1 MSVTERYIHFPRL
14 EEIEPELE
22 NRLRETKSRLSP
34 SLSSLPLAMT
44 TRIDA
49 TDILEWLRH
58 QPGSPRVYW
67 ANRRG
72 DMEIGGTG
80 AAQAII
86 AGGRE
91 ETSGKLRRIE
101 EILEIS
107 DDPRLR
113 FIGGRSFDTTST
125 PDTLWSEFHRLSFH
139 IPRLSI
145 TREQNDCYMTIV
157 AEVKSGTSRE
167 QLLEDLSATLDTC
180 RQPSVW
186 ERDESLLEIL
196 SRVDHPDLEGW
207 NDNIDCSL
215 AKIAGREMDKVVLAR
230 RTDLTFSECADP
242 FSFLSRLRRSE
253 KNCFAFF
260 LEPCRGKAFVVVT
273 PERLFRVRG
282 NDFVSEAISG
292 TRGRG
297 DDSQG
302 NEDGV
307 DNMLFSGKN
316 LLEHQYVLDDITE
329 RSEGLCDSVHV
340 SEKRSTFELSD
351 LSHIYSRI
359 AGTLKPGVS
368 LGDIISTLH
377 PTPAV
382 GGTPRE
388 KALELLEELEPFD
401 RGWYASPVGI
411 IGQREA
417 DIAVA
422 IRSAVIEKNRAYLF
436 AGAGIVS
443 GSRPDSEWL
452 ELEQKISHAIEGFSR
467 GLF

>member
-1 MSVTERYIHFPRL
+1 MSVTERYVHFPRL
-14 EEIEPELE
+14 EEIEPQLE
-22 NRLRETKSRLSP
+22 KRLQETKSRLSP
-34 SLSSLPLAMT
+34 SLSALPLAIT
-44 TRIDA
+44 TRIDS
-49 TDILEWLRH
+49 TDIPGWLRH

-72 DMEIGGTG
+72 DVETGGTG
-80 AAQAII
+80 AAVAVVAGDREE
-86 AGGRE
+86 AGGR
-91 ETSGKLRRIE
+91 LRRIE
-101 EILEIS
+101 EILEMS
-107 DDPRLR
+107 DDLDLR
-113 FIGGRSFDTTST
+113 FIGGQSFNTIST
-125 PDTLWSEFHRLSFH
+125 PDPLWSEFGRLSFY

-145 TREQNDCYMTIV
+145 TRQQTDCYMTIV
-157 AEVKSGTSRE
+157 AEVRPDTTRE
-167 QLLEDLSATLDTC
+167 QLLEDFSATLDIA
-180 RQPSVW
+180 RQPAETREV
-186 ERDESLLEIL
+186 ESPLEIL
-196 SRVDHPDLEGW
+196 SRVDHPGLEGW
-207 NDNIDCSL
+207 NGNINCSL
-215 AKIAGREMDKVVLAR
+215 AKIAGKEMDKVVLAR
-230 RTDLTFSECADP
+230 RTDLTFSECTDP
-242 FSFLSRLRRSE
+242 FSLLSRLRRNE
-253 KNCFAFF
+253 KNCFAFL
-260 LEPCRGKAFVVVT
+260 LEPCPGKAFVAVT

-282 NDFVSEAISG
+282 NDFVSEAMSG

-297 DDSQG
+297 DGSQTTG
-302 NEDGV
+302 DGA
-307 DNMLFSGKN
+307 DDILFSGKN
-316 LLEHQYVLDDITE
+316 LLEHQYVIDDITE

-340 SEKRSTFELSD
+340 SEKRSTFELSN

-359 AGTLKPGVS
+359 SGTLKPGVS

-411 IGQREA
+411 IGQREV

-443 GSRPDSEWL
+443 GSRPDREWL
-452 ELEQKISHAIEGFSR
+452 ELEQKISHAIEGFSG